1 MLHVFHAMCG
11 RNESFLRLVHP
22 FLDTMLIRQ
31 GWEASF
37 PDVGLNKFVRVESAL
52 CPFPK
57 RTIPDWG
64 QIRPSYKKAP
74 FCVLHMIGTPFLR
87 LNAYKTK
94 VEGVYPRYGIEKI
107 REGDIG
113 P

>member
-52 CPFPK
+52 CPLPK
-57 RTIPDWG
+57 
-64 QIRPSYKKAP
+64 
-74 FCVLHMIGTPFLR
+74 
-87 LNAYKTK
+87 
-94 VEGVYPRYGIEKI
+94 
-107 REGDIG
+107 
-113 P
+113 